1 MSQTTLEVGPG
12 TRVHLN
18 FELRLKSGE
27 LIDSNLERDPVKFEV
42 GDSSLLFGFE
52 KRLFG
57 LTAGEQRVFDVPA
70 SEGFG
75 EHNPD
80 NIQKIPADQF
90 GEVDPQPGMILG
102 FSDPAQGEVP
112 GVILGVEEKY
122 VEVDF
127 NHPLAGRDLQF
138 EVHIHAVEPA
148 SSH

>member
-1 MSQTTLEVGPG
+1 MLEIGPG
-12 TRVHLN
+12 TRVKLN
-18 FELRLKSGE
+18 FELRLRSGE
-27 LIDSNLERDPVKFEV
+27 LVDSNLQRDPVDFEV

-57 LTAGEQRVFDVPA
+57 LKAGDSQVFDVPA
-70 SEGFG
+70 AEGFG

-80 NIQKIPADQF
+80 NIQRIAADQF
-90 GEVDPQPGMILG
+90 GEVEPQPGMILG

-112 GVILGVEEKY
+112 GVILEVGEQY

-138 EVHIHAVEPA
+138 EVRIHAVEPA
-148 SSH
+148 ASH